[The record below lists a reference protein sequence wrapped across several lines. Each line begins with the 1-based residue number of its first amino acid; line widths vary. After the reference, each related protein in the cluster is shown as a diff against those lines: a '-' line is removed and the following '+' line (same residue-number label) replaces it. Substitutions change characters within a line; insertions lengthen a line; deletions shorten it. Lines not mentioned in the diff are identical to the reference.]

1 MSVYKVEVK
10 SVSLYP
16 NREPSDDK
24 LIRAFFKLKIMDEEK
39 WVADGREEIPM
50 GQTITGYI

>member
-50 GQTITGYI
+50 GQTITGNI